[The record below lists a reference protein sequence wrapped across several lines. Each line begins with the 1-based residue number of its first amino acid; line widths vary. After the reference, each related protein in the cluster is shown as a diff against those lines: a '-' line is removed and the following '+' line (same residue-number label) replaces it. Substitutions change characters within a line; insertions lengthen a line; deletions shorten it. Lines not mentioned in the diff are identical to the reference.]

1 MAKRYWLMKSEPDS
15 FSWGDLVR
23 DGETVWDGVRN
34 HRAKNNLQAMK
45 KGDWAFFFHSVSG
58 KEIVGIAEISEAGL
72 ADPTDQDGKWAAVKV
87 KPLRAFKK
95 PVTLAQIKATP
106 ELAEMEL
113 VRLSR
118 LSVAEVLPEDWQ
130 RIEQMGK
137 G

>member
-1 MAKRYWLMKSEPDS
+1 MAKRYWLMKSEPES
-15 FSWGDLVR
+15 FSWDDLVR

-45 KGDWAFFFHSVSG
+45 KGDRAFFYHSVTG
-58 KEIVGIAEISEAGL
+58 KEIVGIAAISEPGL
-72 ADPTDQDGKWAAVKV
+72 ADPTDKEGKWAAVKV
-87 KPLRAFKK
+87 KPVRAFKK

-113 VRLSR
+113 VKLSR
-118 LSVAEVLPEDWQ
+118 LSVAEVRPEEWA
-130 RIEQMGK
+130 RIEQMAK